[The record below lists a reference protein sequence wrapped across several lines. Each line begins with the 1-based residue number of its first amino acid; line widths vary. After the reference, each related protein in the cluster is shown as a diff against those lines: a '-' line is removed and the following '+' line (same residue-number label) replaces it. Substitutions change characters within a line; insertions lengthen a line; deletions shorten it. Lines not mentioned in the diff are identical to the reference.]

1 MQPNYSRAPG
11 TFPEAEKER
20 LSFIW
25 SSFQGGR
32 SVREMRGVGPER
44 PPSSK
49 VRVCLHKEDEPIGTR
64 RKVRELNV
72 DAQKKFWES

>member
-1 MQPNYSRAPG
+1 
-11 TFPEAEKER
+11 
-20 LSFIW
+20 
-25 SSFQGGR
+25 
-32 SVREMRGVGPER
+32 MRGVGPER

-64 RKVRELNV
+64 RKVRELDV

>member
-11 TFPEAEKER
+11 TSPEAEKER

-25 SSFQGGR
+25 SSFQGGQ
-32 SVREMRGVGPER
+32 SAMEMRGVGPEC

-49 VRVCLHKEDEPIGTR
+49 VRVCLHKEDEPIVTR
-64 RKVRELNV
+64 RELDV
-72 DAQKKFWES
+72 YAQKKFWES